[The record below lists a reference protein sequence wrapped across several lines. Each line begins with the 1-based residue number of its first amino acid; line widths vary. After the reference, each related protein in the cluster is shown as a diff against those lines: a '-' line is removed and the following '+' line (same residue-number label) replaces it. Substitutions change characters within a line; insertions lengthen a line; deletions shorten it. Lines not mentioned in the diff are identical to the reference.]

1 MEDIHRSLAT
11 YAYNIIGSME
21 DAKDVVQDV
30 IEKYIGI
37 DKAHI
42 ENERN
47 YLIKST
53 INHAIN
59 LKKKKSYQS
68 VYGEWLPEPVGTNE
82 ADKKIIQEQTASYT
96 LLVLMEKLN
105 ALERAVFILKEGF
118 DYKHKD
124 IADLLDIQTD
134 YSRQLFVRAKKSL
147 QKKPFKARI
156 MDTTVASSYI
166 SALMHAD
173 IEQLESLLVQDVALM
188 ADGGSTAKV
197 VAKNITGVQQTAQL
211 LQNVYGMFLQDKTY
225 FITEI
230 NHQAAVVFY
239 KDRVVYNCQ
248 ILAIHKGMI
257 THFFSIVDPIKL
269 ASIKIP

>member
-1 MEDIHRSLAT
+1 MDDIQKSLAP

-37 DKAHI
+37 DKSHI
-42 ENERN
+42 KNERN

-59 LKKKKSYQS
+59 LKNKKSYQS
-68 VYGEWLPEPVGTNE
+68 KYGKWLPEPVATNE
-82 ADKKIIQEQTASYT
+82 ADASIIQEQAVSYT

-118 DYKHKD
+118 GYKHKD

-134 YSRQLFVRAKKSL
+134 YSRQLFLRARKGLHKKTPKVSNPDMVVL
-147 QKKPFKARI
+147 NA
-156 MDTTVASSYI
+156 YI
-166 SALMHAD
+166 QAITNGN
-173 IEQLESLLVQDVALM
+173 IEELETLLVEDVAFM
-188 ADGGSTAKV
+188 ADGGNTVKV
-197 VAKNITGVQQTAQL
+197 VAGSINGIKETALL
-211 LQNVYGMFLQDKTY
+211 LQNVYALFLHNKNY

-230 NHQAAVVFY
+230 NHQPAVVFY
-239 KDRVVYNCQ
+239 KDSIIYTCH
-248 ILAIHKGMI
+248 ILAVNHGQISE
-257 THFFSIVDPIKL
+257 FYSIVDPNKL
-269 ASIKIP
+269 KSIKIL